1 MRYRDIIRKET
12 SRAPWLA
19 GLAVLV
25 LVVWG
30 VTALLGAPTEEE
42 APVAAPTAEDT
53 LRPLAIPQAPQSPG
67 AAAAARGAEVDA
79 LDEAR
84 VGEMARLEGEVV
96 ATGTTG
102 FWVLAGTSV
111 VRVDSEREVR
121 KGEYVIVEGTIR
133 PADDERTDQI
143 ATEVLSRSPRSNGWE
158 VVRAVKLVD
167 GGG

>member
-1 MRYRDIIRKET
+1 MRYTDIIRKET
-12 SRAPWLA
+12 PKWPWLA

-30 VTALLGAPTEEE
+30 VTALLGAPPEEE

-53 LRPLAIPQAPQSPG
+53 LRPVAIPHPPQAPG
-67 AAAAARGAEVDA
+67 AAATAGGAEVVA
-79 LDEAR
+79 LEEGR
-84 VGEMARLEGEVV
+84 VGETSRLEGEVV

-102 FWVLAGTSV
+102 FWLRAGTSV

-133 PADDERTDQI
+133 PADGERTDQI
-143 ATEVLSRSPRSNGWE
+143 AAEVLSRSPRSNGWE

-167 GGG
+167 GDG